1 MLALTNIEGTV
12 SLTLDVVGYQFPA
25 DEEDNWCLLKVG
37 VIQGRDRFDK
47 VDPSLETGD
56 LTRLYNWFLA
66 LSERKL
72 PSCARLDF
80 IEPCLELEYVSH
92 KGDDVTIS
100 VTLNCEIRPPFAL
113 KCAYGRYYGSPGG
126 DKSWKLFFNL
136 GEKDF
141 SSILAALKMSM
152 EKYPSRKH
160 R

>member
-37 VIQGRDRFDK
+37 VVQGRDRFDK

-56 LTRLYNWFLA
+56 LIRLYNWFLA

-72 PSCARLDF
+72 PSCARLNF
-80 IEPCLELEYVSH
+80 VEPCLELEYVSY
-92 KGDDVTIS
+92 KGDNVTMA
-100 VTLNCEIRPPFAL
+100 VELGCEIKPPFTL
-113 KCAYGRYYGSPGG
+113 KRAYTRYYGSSG
-126 DKSWKLFFNL
+126 DKRWKLFFNL
-136 GEKDF
+136 NAKDF
-141 SSILAALKMSM
+141 SAILTELEAVM
-152 EKYPSRKH
+152 EKYPTRKH